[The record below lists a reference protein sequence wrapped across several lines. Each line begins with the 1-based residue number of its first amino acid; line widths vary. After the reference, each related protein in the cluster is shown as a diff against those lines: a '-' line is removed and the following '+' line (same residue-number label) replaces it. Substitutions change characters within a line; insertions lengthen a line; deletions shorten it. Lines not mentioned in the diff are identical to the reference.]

1 MQGDRDDG
9 PPAPASGFLGGL
21 SAEARAACAARWTV
35 RRLAAGSVIVGEG
48 DRDDALLFLLAGR
61 ARSAVFTRNGREVV
75 FADIAVGD
83 CFGEVAALDGGERTA
98 SVVALTP
105 VTVAAL
111 PGAALAPLLDARPE
125 ISRALLRLLCAK
137 LRHASS
143 RLAGLAELS
152 APQRV
157 RVELLRL
164 ARERRTG
171 LDAALLPE
179 PPTQAELAARVFA
192 RREAVAREMARLSR
206 RGQIGRASC
215 RERVSFTV

>member
-1 MQGDRDDG
+1 MKFVQKN
-9 PPAPASGFLGGL
+9 GL
-21 SAEARAACAARWTV
+21 PFYQFSHLARFPEV
-35 RRLAAGSVIVGEG
+35 QH
-48 DRDDALLFLLAGR
+48 
-61 ARSAVFTRNGREVV
+61 AVFTRNGREVV

-157 RVELLRL
+157 RVRPRRGMRL
-164 ARERRTG
+164 WRVRRRLFSLPARVARHARRLKIEFLG
-171 LDAALLPE
+171 VAESIA
-179 PPTQAELAARVFA
+179 TQFRRWLAA
-192 RREAVAREMARLSR
+192 
-206 RGQIGRASC
+206 I
-215 RERVSFTV
+215 ERC